1 MRPAV
6 ALPGCTV
13 YMHAVN
19 TMLHAYWCAQPVMSK
34 SRATGRESFS
44 VFVMSGQSWIIRN
57 MKLALLAAT
66 LASVLFCGWSG
77 PIDVGNALHP
87 ALSHDQLKG
96 IGRLLRVDPA
106 IAVIDWECSTCKI
119 LFTELQNLFLKN
131 ATDEKI
137 IAHIT
142 EFCIKLKIEDKLVCT
157 AIVTEFKVI

>member
-1 MRPAV
+1 
-6 ALPGCTV
+6 
-13 YMHAVN
+13 
-19 TMLHAYWCAQPVMSK
+19 MSK

-87 ALSHDQLKG
+87 TLSHHQLKG

-106 IAVIDWECSTCKI
+106 VAVTDWECSTCKI
-119 LFTELQNLFLKN
+119 LFTELQNLFLKI
-131 ATDEKI
+131 ATDEN
-137 IAHIT
+137 AVLLASLSSA
-142 EFCIKLKIEDKLVCT
+142 LKSRLKTSLS
-157 AIVTEFKVI
+157 ALQSSSSSR

>member
-1 MRPAV
+1 
-6 ALPGCTV
+6 
-13 YMHAVN
+13 
-19 TMLHAYWCAQPVMSK
+19 MSK

-66 LASVLFCGWSG
+66 LASVLFCGWSS

-87 ALSHDQLKG
+87 PLSHDQLKG

-106 IAVIDWECSTCKI
+106 VAVTDWECSTCKI

-157 AIVTEFKVI
+157 AIVIEFKVI

>member
-13 YMHAVN
+13 YMHTVN
-19 TMLHAYWCAQPVMSK
+19 TMLHAYWCAQPVMCK

-44 VFVMSGQSWIIRN
+44 VFVMNGQSWIIRN

-77 PIDVGNALHP
+77 PIDVDN

-96 IGRLLRVDPA
+96 IRRLLRVDPA
-106 IAVIDWECSTCKI
+106 VAVTDWECSTCKI
-119 LFTELQNLFLKN
+119 LFTELQNLFLKY

-142 EFCIKLKIEDKLVCT
+142 ELCIKLKIEDKLVCT
-157 AIVTEFKVI
+157 AIVIEFKVI

>member
-1 MRPAV
+1 
-6 ALPGCTV
+6 
-13 YMHAVN
+13 
-19 TMLHAYWCAQPVMSK
+19 MSK

-66 LASVLFCGWSG
+66 LASVLFCCVGGWSG
-77 PIDVGNALHP
+77 PLDVDNALHP

-96 IGRLLRVDPA
+96 IRRLLRADPA
-106 IAVIDWECSTCKI
+106 VAVTDWECSTCKI

-142 EFCIKLKIEDKLVCT
+142 EFCI
-157 AIVTEFKVI
+157 

>member
-1 MRPAV
+1 
-6 ALPGCTV
+6 
-13 YMHAVN
+13 
-19 TMLHAYWCAQPVMSK
+19 
-34 SRATGRESFS
+34 
-44 VFVMSGQSWIIRN
+44 

-66 LASVLFCGWSG
+66 LASVLFCCVGGWSG
-77 PIDVGNALHP
+77 PLDVDNALHP

-96 IGRLLRVDPA
+96 IRRLLRADPA
-106 IAVIDWECSTCKI
+106 VAVTDWECSTCKI

-157 AIVTEFKVI
+157 AIVIEFKVI

>member
-1 MRPAV
+1 
-6 ALPGCTV
+6 
-13 YMHAVN
+13 
-19 TMLHAYWCAQPVMSK
+19 MSK
-34 SRATGRESFS
+34 SRATGRDSFS

-87 ALSHDQLKG
+87 PLSHDQLKG

-106 IAVIDWECSTCKI
+106 VAVTDWECSTCKI
-119 LFTELQNLFLKN
+119 LFIELQNLFLKN

-142 EFCIKLKIEDKLVCT
+142 ASSALNSRLKTSLS
-157 AIVTEFKVI
+157 ALQSSSSSR

>member
-1 MRPAV
+1 MRPAA

-66 LASVLFCGWSG
+66 LASVLFCRWSG

-119 LFTELQNLFLKN
+119 LFTE
-131 ATDEKI
+131 
-137 IAHIT
+137 
-142 EFCIKLKIEDKLVCT
+142 
-157 AIVTEFKVI
+157 